1 MRRRQMQKG
10 LSVLKEMT
18 SRGANGL
25 SSSVSS
31 QIFYFGI
38 IQSQYITL
46 YEKNWDMFLSLFFSD
61 PSEHLLS
68 GSSSYPLTEG
78 SILCLWTT
86 FILSVLTALKSKKLV
101 SFLC

>member
-38 IQSQYITL
+38 IPESVYNSIYIKKIGICFCNTV
-46 YEKNWDMFLSLFFSD
+46 FL
-61 PSEHLLS
+61 
-68 GSSSYPLTEG
+68 
-78 SILCLWTT
+78 
-86 FILSVLTALKSKKLV
+86 
-101 SFLC
+101 